1 MSERTAV
8 GRAPPAAPSHL
19 IAYRHPMT
27 YEISIELD
35 GIARTVD
42 PDPLLAFVEQAL
54 AADGVRDAAVS
65 LLLAGD
71 ELLFRLNREHRGID
85 LPTDVLAFPAEVG
98 DVFPVGDDEELP
110 YLGDIAVSVGSVR
123 RQAGEAGLT
132 FDEELRHVVLH
143 ALLHLIGYDHEDPAD
158 ALAMG
163 EREEALL
170 GPGIHAAGGHGQ
182 EDHLA

>member
-1 MSERTAV
+1 MM
-8 GRAPPAAPSHL
+8 
-19 IAYRHPMT
+19 AYLHPMT
-27 YEISIELD
+27 YEISIEVD

-42 PDPLLAFVEQAL
+42 PAPLVTFVELAL
-54 AADGVRDAAVS
+54 AADGVEDAAVS

-71 ELLFRLNREHRGID
+71 EMLFRLNREHRGLD
-85 LPTDVLAFPAEVG
+85 MPTDVLAFPADAG
-98 DVFPVGDDEELP
+98 DVFPIGDDQELP

-123 RQAGEAGLT
+123 RQAADAGLT

-143 ALLHLIGYDHEDPAD
+143 ALLHLVGYDHEEPSD
-158 ALAMG
+158 AIVMG

-182 EDHLA
+182 EDHVR

>member
-1 MSERTAV
+1 
-8 GRAPPAAPSHL
+8 
-19 IAYRHPMT
+19 MT

-42 PDPLLAFVEQAL
+42 ADPLVAFVEHAL
-54 AADGVRDAAVS
+54 AADGVEDAAVS

-71 ELLFRLNREHRGID
+71 EMLFRLNREHRGLD
-85 LPTDVLAFPAEVG
+85 VPTDVLAFPAYDG
-98 DVFPVGDDEELP
+98 DVFPVGEDEEVP

-123 RQAGEAGLT
+123 RQAAAAGLT
-132 FDEELRHVVLH
+132 FEEELRHVVLH
-143 ALLHLIGYDHEDPAD
+143 ALLHLIGYDHEEPSD
-158 ALAMG
+158 AIVMG

-182 EDHLA
+182 EDHVR